1 MLYNH
6 MMRIANRLLLLTG
19 LGLLSSLPMGASA
32 AEAVAHFRLAP
43 DGRNGVDCGGLNAV
57 LARVHTITVK
67 NGDVEL
73 TSAGGIEGAHAGD
86 EGEAYLIAFE
96 LEGKRVDAVADLAA
110 TPITLTVTERN
121 RPCRWL
127 AGAE

>member
-1 MLYNH
+1 
-6 MMRIANRLLLLTG
+6 MRIASGLLLIAG
-19 LGLLSSLPMGASA
+19 LSCPAGVSA
-32 AEAVAHFRLAP
+32 AEMVARFQLVP
-43 DGRNGVDCGGLNAV
+43 DGRNGSECSGLNAM

-73 TSAGGIEGAHAGD
+73 TSAGGIEGRMSKGQKGLHQ
-86 EGEAYLIAFE
+86 IAFE
-96 LEGKRVDAVADLAA
+96 LEGRRVDAVADLAA

-121 RPCRWL
+121 RSCRWR